1 MSTPAVVA
9 ARVSFR
15 AAPSSRRAHKRAS
28 VSRTRSAASKTGCVV
43 RASSASGDSG
53 PPAKVVVVGG
63 SGFVGSR
70 VCDALRTAG
79 VVDVV
84 SVSKSGG
91 GPGGVAIDLSSDA
104 CVTALTDAM
113 KGADCVVS
121 CVGVFKPGDDD
132 AMREG
137 NGTYNV
143 RVVDAAVAAKVGRF
157 VYVSVASIVPDALGG
172 ADSAPVMAGYFAG
185 KKMTEEAVLNAFD
198 DSNVCIVK
206 PSFIFGGDV
215 FSVNPP
221 RVTSQYGDVLVK
233 ILGSGF
239 VKSVASK
246 SPKPIALTLAEPVS
260 VDDVAGAVCSGV
272 FGRNPSMA
280 CDGTDEIKACAAAM

>member
-1 MSTPAVVA
+1 M
-9 ARVSFR
+9 
-15 AAPSSRRAHKRAS
+15 
-28 VSRTRSAASKTGCVV
+28 
-43 RASSASGDSG
+43 
-53 PPAKVVVVGG
+53 
-63 SGFVGSR
+63 GSR
-70 VCDALRTAG
+70 VCDKLRAAG
-79 VVDVV
+79 VADVV

-91 GPGGVAIDLSSDA
+91 NGGVAIDLSSDA

-143 RVVDAAVAAKVGRF
+143 RVVDAAVAAKVDRF

-172 ADSAPVMAGYFAG
+172 AESAPVMAGYFAG
-185 KKMTEEAVLNAFD
+185 KKMTEEAVANAFE
-198 DSNVCIVK
+198 DSNVCLVK
-206 PSFIFGGDV
+206 PSFIFGGDA

-221 RVTSQYGDVLVK
+221 RVTQQYGDVLVK

-239 VKSVASK
+239 VKSVAQR
-246 SPKPIALTLAEPVS
+246 SPGPIALTLAEPVS
-260 VDDVAGAVCSGV
+260 VDDVAGAVCAGV
-272 FGRNPSMA
+272 FGRNQKMS

>member
-1 MSTPAVVA
+1 MSTPAV
-9 ARVSFR
+9 F
-15 AAPSSRRAHKRAS
+15 AAPRAPRATPVGTRRVRRASAP
-28 VSRTRSAASKTGCVV
+28 RTAATSPRVV
-43 RASSASGDSG
+43 RAVASDDKA
-53 PPAKVVVVGG
+53 PAKVVVVGG

-70 VCDALRTAG
+70 VCDKLRAAG
-79 VVDVV
+79 VADVV

-91 GPGGVAIDLSSDA
+91 NGGVAVDLSSDA
-104 CVTALTDAM
+104 CVSALTDAM

-137 NGTYNV
+137 NGAYNV
-143 RVVDAAVAAKVGRF
+143 RVVDAAAAAKVDRF

-172 ADSAPVMAGYFAG
+172 AESAPVMAGYFAG
-185 KKMTEEAVLNAFD
+185 KKMTEEAVANAFE
-198 DSNVCIVK
+198 DSNVCLVK
-206 PSFIFGGDV
+206 PSFIFGGDA

-221 RVTSQYGDVLVK
+221 RVTQQYGDVLVK

-239 VKSVASK
+239 VKSVAER
-246 SPKPIALTLAEPVS
+246 SPGPIALTLAEPVA
-260 VDDVAGAVCSGV
+260 VDDVAGAVCAGV
-272 FGRNPSMA
+272 FGRNPRMS